1 MNTQREVTIAQIPID
16 SLRRVQTAKHSVKK
30 KQDDYVDVNTFLA
43 QLRRSK
49 KLQSR
54 SKSAANINSNSDK
67 SSVDAQALI
76 KISEYRPKNVYVTN
90 GLLKHKMLH
99 EIINLNKTPIE
110 FKVLSKLQKR
120 ENQIIQHNATSDDR
134 YVSLVNTLNR
144 TKTTYRTCLNKQIIY
159 NAFQECEFLANK
171 HIKTLKSNHN
181 GLTLPTDQTA
191 IFI

>member
-16 SLRRVQTAKHSVKK
+16 SIRRVQTAKYSTKK

-49 KLQSR
+49 KLESR
-54 SKSAANINSNSDK
+54 SKSAANIINSNK
-67 SSVDAQALI
+67 HSVDTESLV
-76 KISEYRPKNVYVTN
+76 KISEFTPKNVYVTN

-110 FKVLSKLQKR
+110 FKVLSKLQRR
-120 ENQIIQHNATSDDR
+120 ENQIIQHNATSDNR
-134 YVSLVNTLNR
+134 YLSLVSTLNR
-144 TKTTYRTCLNKQIIY
+144 TKTTYRTCFNKPVIY
-159 NAFQECEFLANK
+159 NAYQECEMIANK
-171 HIKTLKSNHN
+171 HISLIKSAHN

-191 IFI
+191 ILL